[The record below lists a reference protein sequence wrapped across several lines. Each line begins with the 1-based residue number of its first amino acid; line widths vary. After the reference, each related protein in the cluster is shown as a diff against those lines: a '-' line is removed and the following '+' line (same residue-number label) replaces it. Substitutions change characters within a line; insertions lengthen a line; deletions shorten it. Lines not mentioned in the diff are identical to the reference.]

1 MSPKL
6 NVNMEFFLDHNKFRV
21 IYSLS
26 FSKSPEKYRVVI
38 LILALTLHQ
47 GFIIRKEK
55 RMRRYETIF
64 IADPDL
70 QDEARKN
77 LFKKFTTL
85 LTQIGGLLVKI
96 EDWGNRK
103 LAYEI
108 KKKSR
113 GYYLCLTYGG
123 DGDIVKELERNLRL
137 DEKIMKFMTILL
149 EKDIDE
155 EALKQEIASGPE
167 YKVTSLDAVDS
178 DDDSSNDPM
187 DDDDDD
193 DDIDDDLDQEEEE

>member
-1 MSPKL
+1 
-6 NVNMEFFLDHNKFRV
+6 
-21 IYSLS
+21 
-26 FSKSPEKYRVVI
+26 
-38 LILALTLHQ
+38 
-47 GFIIRKEK
+47 
-55 RMRRYETIF
+55 MRRYETIF
-64 IADPDL
+64 IANPDL

-77 LFKKFTTL
+77 LFKKFTNL
-85 LTQIGGLLVKI
+85 LTQTGGLLVKI

-137 DEKIMKFMTILL
+137 DENIMKFMTILV

-155 EALKQEIASGPE
+155 EALKQEIAAGPE

-178 DDDSSNDPM
+178 EDDLSNDDDIM
-187 DDDDDD
+187 DDDEDGLDEDDD
-193 DDIDDDLDQEEEE
+193 EEDEE

>member
-1 MSPKL
+1 
-6 NVNMEFFLDHNKFRV
+6 
-21 IYSLS
+21 
-26 FSKSPEKYRVVI
+26 
-38 LILALTLHQ
+38 
-47 GFIIRKEK
+47 
-55 RMRRYETIF
+55 MRRYETIF

-77 LFKKFTTL
+77 LFKKFTNL
-85 LTQIGGLLVKI
+85 LTQTGGLLVKI

-123 DGDIVKELERNLRL
+123 TGEIVKELERNLRL

-155 EALKQEIASGPE
+155 EALKQEIAAGPE
-167 YKVTSLDAVDS
+167 YKVTSLDAVDAE
-178 DDDSSNDPM
+178 DDSSNDVL
-187 DDDDDD
+187 DDDD
-193 DDIDDDLDQEEEE
+193 DDIDDDDIDDEEDE

>member
-1 MSPKL
+1 
-6 NVNMEFFLDHNKFRV
+6 
-21 IYSLS
+21 
-26 FSKSPEKYRVVI
+26 
-38 LILALTLHQ
+38 
-47 GFIIRKEK
+47 
-55 RMRRYETIF
+55 MRRYETIF

-70 QDEARKN
+70 QEEARKN
-77 LFKKFTTL
+77 LFKKFTNL
-85 LTQIGGLLVKI
+85 LSQTGGLLIKI

-123 DGDIVKELERNLRL
+123 DGDIVRELERNLRL

-155 EALKQEIASGPE
+155 EALRQEIASGPE
-167 YKVTSLDAVDS
+167 YKVTTPDS
-178 DDDSSNDPM
+178 AEGDDDSSNGELDDEDM
-187 DDDDDD
+187 DDDDLDDEDEEDDDDDD
-193 DDIDDDLDQEEEE
+193 DDDDEEDKE

>member
-1 MSPKL
+1 
-6 NVNMEFFLDHNKFRV
+6 
-21 IYSLS
+21 
-26 FSKSPEKYRVVI
+26 
-38 LILALTLHQ
+38 
-47 GFIIRKEK
+47 
-55 RMRRYETIF
+55 MRRYETVF

-70 QDEARKN
+70 HEEARKT

-85 LTQIGGLLVKI
+85 LTQTGGLLVKI

-113 GYYLCLTYGG
+113 GHYLCLTYGG
-123 DGDIVKELERNLRL
+123 NGDIVKELERNLRL

-155 EALKQEIASGPE
+155 EALKKEIASGPE
-167 YKVTSLDAVDS
+167 YKVKSLDAVDA
-178 DDDSSNDPM
+178 DEDFSNDSL
-187 DDDDDD
+187 DDEDELED
-193 DDIDDDLDQEEEE
+193 DDDLDEEDDDEEEEE

>member
-1 MSPKL
+1 
-6 NVNMEFFLDHNKFRV
+6 
-21 IYSLS
+21 
-26 FSKSPEKYRVVI
+26 
-38 LILALTLHQ
+38 
-47 GFIIRKEK
+47 
-55 RMRRYETIF
+55 MRRYETIF

-77 LFKKFTTL
+77 LFKKFTNL
-85 LTQIGGLLVKI
+85 LTQTGGLLVKI

-137 DEKIMKFMTILL
+137 DENIMKFMTILV

-155 EALKQEIASGPE
+155 EALKQEIAAGPE

-178 DDDSSNDPM
+178 EDDLSNDDDIM
-187 DDDDDD
+187 DDDE
-193 DDIDDDLDQEEEE
+193 DDLDEDDDEEDEE

>member
-1 MSPKL
+1 
-6 NVNMEFFLDHNKFRV
+6 
-21 IYSLS
+21 
-26 FSKSPEKYRVVI
+26 
-38 LILALTLHQ
+38 
-47 GFIIRKEK
+47 
-55 RMRRYETIF
+55 MRRYETVF

-70 QDEARKN
+70 QEEARKN
-77 LFKKFTTL
+77 LFKKFTNL
-85 LTQIGGLLVKI
+85 LSQTGGLLIKI

-123 DGDIVKELERNLRL
+123 DGDIVRELERNLRL

-155 EALKQEIASGPE
+155 EALRQEIASGPE
-167 YKVTSLDAVDS
+167 YKVTTPDS
-178 DDDSSNDPM
+178 AETDDDSSNGDLDDEDM
-187 DDDDDD
+187 DDDDLDDEDEEDD
-193 DDIDDDLDQEEEE
+193 DEEEDKE

>member
-1 MSPKL
+1 
-6 NVNMEFFLDHNKFRV
+6 
-21 IYSLS
+21 
-26 FSKSPEKYRVVI
+26 
-38 LILALTLHQ
+38 
-47 GFIIRKEK
+47 
-55 RMRRYETIF
+55 MRRYETIF

-77 LFKKFTTL
+77 LFKKFTNL
-85 LTQIGGLLVKI
+85 LTQTGGLLVKI

-123 DGDIVKELERNLRL
+123 TGEIVKELERNLRL

-155 EALKQEIASGPE
+155 EALKQEIAAGPE
-167 YKVTSLDAVDS
+167 YKVTSLDAVDAE
-178 DDDSSNDPM
+178 DDSSNDVL
-187 DDDDDD
+187 DDDD
-193 DDIDDDLDQEEEE
+193 DDIDDDDIDDEEEDE